1 MRRFPIFLSLLL
13 LLPSLCGCGASA
25 PALSPLTVTLLD
37 AGKADAIF
45 LKSGEGILVIDT
57 GERDDGYDLCRALRK
72 QGAAAVDVLIIT
84 HFDRDHV
91 GGAATLCDQFPV
103 GRVLLPDYEGD
114 SAEYRDFTASMAQ
127 RGIVPERLR
136 ESVSFSFGETEVL
149 VEPPGDFDGAG
160 DGDNDNDFSLITT
173 VCHGSQRLVFAGDAE
188 KARIREWLGGESAQA
203 CDFLKLPHHGVYNG
217 ALKDLLRRLDPKVTV
232 ICDSGKNPAEEKTL
246 SLLEKQGTQVYET
259 RNGTVTL
266 LSDGQ
271 TLTVTQG

>member
-1 MRRFPIFLSLLL
+1 MRRFLTLFSLLL
-13 LLPSLCGCGASA
+13 LLPGLCACGA
-25 PALSPLTVTLLD
+25 PARAAAPLTVTFLD

-45 LKSGEGILVIDT
+45 LKSGGGFLVIDT

-72 QGAAAVDVLIIT
+72 QGASSVDVLIIT

-136 ESVSFSFGETEVL
+136 ESVSFSFGSCDVL
-149 VEPPGDFDGAG
+149 VEPPTDYAGAG
-160 DGDNDNDFSLITT
+160 EDDNDNNFSLITT
-173 VCHGSQRLVFAGDAE
+173 VCHGSLRLVFAGDAE

-217 ALKDLLRRLDPKVTV
+217 ALKDLLRRLDPRVAV
-232 ICDSGKNPAEEKTL
+232 ICDSDKNPAEEKTL
-246 SLLEKQGTQVYET
+246 SLLEKHGAQVYET

-266 LSDGQ
+266 LSDGR